1 MKKPPLLTL
10 TLLSSS
16 LVAGCAWLPW
26 NTDGAAD
33 SAAPSS
39 REVHGRIV
47 PHARIQDGAD
57 SAAAFHALGRHLQRE
72 GRLDDA
78 ERAFRRA
85 LDFDPAY
92 TEARNALAVLAASR
106 GDLAQA
112 ISTLSSLVGSAPRSA
127 SSAG

>member
-1 MKKPPLLTL
+1 MKNRPLLTL

-26 NTDGAAD
+26 HSESTT
-33 SAAPSS
+33 SSS

-72 GRLDDA
+72 GRLEDA
-78 ERAFRRA
+78 ERAYMRA

-92 TEARNALAVLAASR
+92 AEARNALAVLAARR
-106 GDLAQA
+106 GDLSLAVDM
-112 ISTLSSLVGSAPRSA
+112 LSSLVA
-127 SSAG
+127 